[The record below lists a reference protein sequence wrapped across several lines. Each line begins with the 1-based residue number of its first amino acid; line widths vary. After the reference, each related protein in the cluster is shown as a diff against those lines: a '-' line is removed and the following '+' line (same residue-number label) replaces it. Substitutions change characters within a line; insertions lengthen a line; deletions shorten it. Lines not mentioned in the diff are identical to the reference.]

1 MALAT
6 PDEEASH
13 SLSNLAQA
21 YRSQA
26 DALKKSKKLKKARK
40 CSAEKGKL
48 KVKKMSALG
57 PPWTPKDGLLRSMG
71 AAGESAA
78 AITTLLKPS
87 PHAYEPDV
95 QIPRIRLSG
104 KTSRLHPRHVVPKPA
119 QAYEPKVPVKIC
131 ASIAVAIA
139 KIGERGWQG
148 DTCMITPDEAGR
160 AMLEKALK
168 GVAYDCVVIGGGLGF
183 RQKAWPYSKWWS
195 TPSIRQHLA
204 RQSHS
209 TRAQRTLP
217 TLQPANSMPANGVQ
231 NATTRSA
238 YAVPWLLSAASTWHL
253 KTR

>member
-78 AITTLLKPS
+78 AIATLLKPS
-87 PHAYEPDV
+87 PHAV
-95 QIPRIRLSG
+95 RKHCR
-104 KTSRLHPRHVVPKPA
+104 RH
-119 QAYEPKVPVKIC
+119 
-131 ASIAVAIA
+131 
-139 KIGERGWQG
+139 GEDRR
-148 DTCMITPDEAGR
+148 TR
-160 AMLEKALK
+160 
-168 GVAYDCVVIGGGLGF
+168 
-183 RQKAWPYSKWWS
+183 
-195 TPSIRQHLA
+195 LA
-204 RQSHS
+204 RRHLHDH
-209 TRAQRTLP
+209 TR
-217 TLQPANSMPANGVQ
+217 
-231 NATTRSA
+231 
-238 YAVPWLLSAASTWHL
+238 
-253 KTR
+253 